1 MSKILPPSRPKR
13 DEHRLRRTLSAFGH
27 DGSLP
32 VVVFIRGHYLDSMG
46 KRGEDDNNIY
56 DDSCFVI
63 ADNFKVFE
71 SYNANTNPSF
81 VKVGGRSL
89 AELNLGRYRFY
100 RGLHKGRYKALR
112 AFPEGIQLPC
122 TRNGVAA
129 TAQYINVHK
138 GSSNPRAKDVVW
150 SEGCLTIPDIQ
161 YNDFVQRLWS
171 AMDKSKQKIVEVI
184 LLENRQTLSG
194 QRWYDEHGRMVS

>member
-1 MSKILPPSRPKR
+1 
-13 DEHRLRRTLSAFGH
+13 
-27 DGSLP
+27 
-32 VVVFIRGHYLDSMG
+32 MG

-56 DDSCFVI
+56 DDSCFLI

-81 VKVGGRSL
+81 VKVGGRAL
-89 AELNLGRYRFY
+89 AELNLGRYKFY
-100 RGLHKGRYKALR
+100 RGLHRGRYKALR
-112 AFPEGIQLPC
+112 AFPEGVHLPC

-129 TAQYINVHK
+129 TAQYINIHK

-150 SEGCLTIPDIQ
+150 SEGCLTIVDTQ
-161 YNDFVQRLWS
+161 YNDFVQRLWT
-171 AMDKSKQKIVEVI
+171 AMDKAKQKIVEVI
-184 LLENRQTLSG
+184 VLENRQTLAG